1 MTKKFIKQ
9 FFFSVIAKKG
19 SLKNPVFR
27 VEGHEK
33 PIYRGGGGLG
43 QFAEGVWW
51 KRGGSVS
58 DGGWHTNAHY
68 VCWKLR

>member
-1 MTKKFIKQ
+1 MGGLGGGVGGK
-9 FFFSVIAKKG
+9 
-19 SLKNPVFR
+19 
-27 VEGHEK
+27 
-33 PIYRGGGGLG
+33 GGGGEEEPKGGGGGGVG

>member
-33 PIYRGGGGLG
+33 PIYRGGGGG
-43 QFAEGVWW
+43 GGGFAEGV
-51 KRGGSVS
+51 
-58 DGGWHTNAHY
+58 
-68 VCWKLR
+68 